1 MALLCLTDKRQ
12 LNTHEEI
19 SRILTPL
26 GVGLES
32 WPVPKDASLRV
43 LLEKPRLDPS
53 GQETLLTHF
62 LDRFEHLKTTLG
74 YQTQDLIVLEPELP
88 GLAALEDK
96 FRACHTHD
104 DDEIR
109 YIVEGEGLFGFVLP
123 DGDQVELKVEAG
135 DYINV
140 PRGAEHWFRLTPS
153 RRIKAIRYFTSREGW
168 VPLYTGRALSSAF
181 A

>member
-1 MALLCLTDKRQ
+1 MAILYLTDKRQ
-12 LNTHEEI
+12 LTTYEEI
-19 SRILTPL
+19 TRVLGPL
-26 GVGLES
+26 GVDLKS
-32 WPVPKDASLRV
+32 WPVPEGEGLRSL
-43 LLEKPRLDPS
+43 LGKARLDPPE
-53 GQETLLTHF
+53 QESLLAHF
-62 LDRFEHLKTTLG
+62 LDRFDYLKTTLG
-74 YQTQDLIVLEPELP
+74 YQTQDLIVLEPDLP
-88 GLAALEDK
+88 GLAALEEK

-123 DGDQVELKVEAG
+123 NQDQVELKVEAG

-168 VPLYTGRALSSAF
+168 VPIYTGRALSSAF